1 MTSLNL
7 DSIIASAVA
16 NALNPAAVAAPVANA
31 TVVQQ
36 VGRKPDFNWD
46 SLDDCIRAKDPST
59 GYDLLETN
67 GTLVATIKVA
77 CTTAWK
83 ANGYGAIKWDWK
95 SGTLK
100 SIDDPKVETRVN
112 SDMRDA
118 LVEDII
124 PMLFQLKLDSKARSA
139 KKVQERKT
147 DAQQGPASEDTMN
160 LE

>member
-1 MTSLNL
+1 MPNVNE
-7 DSIIASAVA
+7 IA
-16 NALNPAAVAAPVANA
+16 NALNILNQAGVGTPAPATAGAVA
-31 TVVQQ
+31 Q

-83 ANGYGAIKWDWK
+83 ANGFGAIKWDWK
-95 SGTLK
+95 SGTLI
-100 SIDDPKVETRVN
+100 SVDDPKVPTRVN
-112 SDMRDA
+112 ADMRDA
-118 LVEDII
+118 LIEDII
-124 PMLFQLKLDSKARSA
+124 PMLFQLKIDAKARSA
-139 KKVQERKT
+139 RKAQEYKT
-147 DAQQGPASEDTMN
+147 DARQGPASEDTMN